1 MPNKQLSKT
10 QIYIHPTNGQKLMTL
25 VVELRKS
32 WKKLRRR
39 VTL

>member
-1 MPNKQLSKT
+1 MQIFIPN
-10 QIYIHPTNGQKLMTL
+10 NGQKLMIP
-25 VVELRKS
+25 VVELEKS